1 MIIILGFAVKFLIC
15 VILLHAAMTSQEL
28 HFNPLGKLVASITNP
43 VYMNMLKMTK
53 KRSDTLAPLFV
64 AVIAVAYGLTVSFLS
79 SSGIVWGFFY
89 AFDDVLRFIL
99 MFYVVAVLVGS
110 TINRFGT
117 TTYST
122 FFYRIALPW
131 VKLTRSFINLPGN
144 AVVLPALIVLFA
156 LFVVMDSFFHL
167 GFYMS
172 TTGAVQLVPAVKGAV
187 AGGIKVLIDL
197 LGLFTWLI
205 IIRALMSWVSPD
217 PRNPV
222 VQFVIAM
229 TEPVMEPFRKII
241 PPLGF
246 VDISPIILLV
256 VIYFVRIMLSRLIGL
271 L

>member
-1 MIIILGFAVKFLIC
+1 MIIIIGFAIKFIVC

-28 HFNPLGKLVASITNP
+28 HFNPLGKLVASVTNP

-53 KRSDTLAPLFV
+53 KRTDTLAPVFV
-64 AVIAVAYGLTVSFLS
+64 AALAVAYGIAVSFL
-79 SSGIVWGFFY
+79 GGTGLIRGFFY

-99 MFYVVAVLVGS
+99 LFYIIAVLVGS
-110 TINRFGT
+110 TTNRFGS

-131 VKLTRSFINLPGN
+131 VKLTRTFINLPGN
-144 AVVLPALIVLFA
+144 AVIFPALIVLFA
-156 LFVVMDSFFHL
+156 LFIAVDTLFHIC
-167 GFYMS
+167 FYM
-172 TTGAVQLVPAVKGAV
+172 TTAGAVHIVPAVKGAA
-187 AGGIKVLIDL
+187 AGGIRVLMDL

-246 VDISPIILLV
+246 IDISPIILLI
-256 VIYFVRIMLSRLIGL
+256 VIYFARTMLGSLIGL

>member
-1 MIIILGFAVKFLIC
+1 MIIIIGFAVKFLIC
-15 VILLHAAMTSQEL
+15 VILLHAAMTTQEL
-28 HFNPLGKLVASITNP
+28 HFNPLGKLVASVTNP

-53 KRSDTLAPLFV
+53 KRTDALAPLFI
-64 AVIAVAYGLTVSFLS
+64 AGIAVFYGIIVSFFGG
-79 SSGIVWGFFY
+79 SGLIWGFFY
-89 AFDDVLRFIL
+89 AFDDILRFIL
-99 MFYVVAVLVGS
+99 LFYIIAVLVGS
-110 TINRFGT
+110 TTNRFGT
-117 TTYST
+117 TSYST

-131 VKLTRSFINLPGN
+131 VKLTRTFVNLPGN
-144 AVVLPALIVLFA
+144 TVVIPAMVVLFVLFIA
-156 LFVVMDSFFHL
+156 MDTLFHL

-172 TTGAVQLVPAVKGAV
+172 TTGGVQLIPAVKGAA
-187 AGGIKVLIDL
+187 AGSIKVLLDL
-197 LGLFTWLI
+197 LGIFTWLI

-246 VDISPIILLV
+246 MDISPIILLI
-256 VIYFVRIMLSRLIGL
+256 VIYFARMMLVSLIGL